1 MRGQTRTRNVRVR
14 GYGRVMTDFTDAN
27 LRGSRF
33 ERADL
38 SGAQFW
44 ASDLAGA
51 RFREV
56 DLSGVV
62 MRGVELGNVEIYGEI
77 DNVTINGV
85 DIGPLIE
92 AELDRR
98 YPDRTKMRPADP
110 AGFREAWDILDRL
123 WAQTVEHARRLPPGL
138 LHESV
143 DGEWSFTETLRHLA
157 FATDAWVSRAIL
169 GDPSPWAPLDLPWDG
184 MPDTPGVPRDRE
196 VRPPLDTVL
205 ALRYDRMST
214 VRDVIGELTDESL
227 AADTEPVEGPGWPR
241 PISYPVRTCLRV
253 VLNEE
258 WEHRLYAERDLAVLA
273 ARVTEGSGR

>member
-1 MRGQTRTRNVRVR
+1 MWIVRVP
-14 GYGRVMTDFTDAN
+14 GYGRVMADFTDTD

-38 SGAQFW
+38 SGSQFW

-62 MRGVELGNVEIYGEI
+62 MRGVELGNVEIDGYIE
-77 DNVTINGV
+77 NVTINGV

-98 YPDRTKMRPADP
+98 YPDRVKMRPADP
-110 AGFREAWDILDRL
+110 AGFRAAWDILDRL
-123 WAQTVEHARRLPPGL
+123 WAQTVERARRLPPGL

-143 DGEWSFTETLRHLA
+143 DGEWSFTETLRHLT

-169 GDPSPWAPLDLPWDG
+169 GDPSPWDPLGLPWDG

-196 VRPPLDTVL
+196 ARPPLDTVL
-205 ALRYDRMST
+205 ALRRMRMST
-214 VRDVIGELTDESL
+214 VRDVIDKLTDESL
-227 AADTEPVEGPGWPR
+227 AADTEPVEGPGWPQ
-241 PISYPVRTCLRV
+241 PVSYPVRTCLRV

-258 WEHRLYAERDLAVLA
+258 WEHRLYAERDLAALEAQVWA
-273 ARVTEGSGR
+273 GGGR